1 MGQNLWLR
9 AGTKENLKPELKMKV
24 VWNTCDKK
32 LGGKMKSSY
41 ENNFKSSL
49 GNF

>member
-9 AGTKENLKPELKMKV
+9 AGTKENLKPELKMKI

-32 LGGKMKSSY
+32 LGAKMKSSY